1 MLKPNNVVFMLD
13 QYDDKYEDMWRDISM
28 MIKIL
33 INANYVCKVYADDG
47 PDIIVVEYIEADEEL
62 AEGAFIAAAWDEIE
76 KLEYYNEVK
85 NSPDEMM
92 DDDSDEMM
100 DDESDIK

>member
-13 QYDDKYEDMWRDISM
+13 QYNDKYEDMWYDISM

-33 INANYVCKVYADDG
+33 TTANYVCKVYADDG
-47 PDIIVVEYIEADEEL
+47 PDIIFVEYLEADEEL
-62 AEGAFIAAAWDEIE
+62 AEGAFIPAAWDEIE
-76 KLEYYNEVK
+76 HLDYYNEVK

-92 DDDSDEMM
+92 DED
-100 DDESDIK
+100 SDIK